1 MVKTLPAMRETWVQF
16 LGQED
21 TPEKGMATHPTIFAR
36 KIPRREESGGLQSI
50 GSQESNMTE
59 QLIYIIKLYIYIY
72 IFSSVQSL
80 SHVRHFATP

>member
-21 TPEKGMATHPTIFAR
+21 TPEKGMATHSTIFAR